1 MKLFIKPFL
10 LTGIKQHETAP
21 TYHHEVQLRRSG
33 TINGKKVVFVRAP
46 IERRSFRVSF
56 EWEQIWYF
64 VDYQRDLYKLV
75 EIGSDNSPFLDF
87 YVD

>member
-10 LTGIKQHETAP
+10 LKGIKEHGTAP
-21 TYHHEVQLRRSG
+21 TYRRDVRLRRSG

-46 IERRSFRVSF
+46 TPKRSFRVSF
-56 EWEQIWYF
+56 EWEQIWYY
-64 VDYQRDLYKLV
+64 VDNQRDLYQLV
-75 EIGSDNSPFLDF
+75 ESGSDNSPFLDF